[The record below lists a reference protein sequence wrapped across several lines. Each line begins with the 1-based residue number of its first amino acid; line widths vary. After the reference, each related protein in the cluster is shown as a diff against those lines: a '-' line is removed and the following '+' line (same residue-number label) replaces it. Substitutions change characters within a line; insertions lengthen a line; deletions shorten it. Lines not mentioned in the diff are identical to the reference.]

1 MWGGEGRGGMGR
13 RASVQTL
20 LDLHD
25 CTHLILFMSLYA
37 CFNNFIG
44 AVFDALLQVSIS
56 N

>member
-1 MWGGEGRGGMGR
+1 MGR
-13 RASVQTL
+13 RASVRTL

-37 CFNNFIG
+37 CFNFIG